1 LRKGKNLVKK
11 NTLLRQQEM
20 LGSPVSLKQVHTE
33 LRSVVKSP
41 ELYKTSMLVSPMQV
55 VQYSDDLVV
64 ELQQQPMC
72 VV

>member
-1 LRKGKNLVKK
+1 
-11 NTLLRQQEM
+11 M